1 MKFGVMMHK
10 HTQNIGDDIQT
21 YAAARLLPR
30 VDYFLDRERLDE
42 FTTDDGEPAA
52 VVMSAWY
59 MWHKWNWPPSR
70 YIMPLYVGMHYS
82 DHELAKQD
90 GSPVKTEF
98 LSGLGGDY
106 LNAYGPVG
114 CRDTFTE
121 KTFKEMGIDAYFS
134 GCITLTLPKMPIV
147 KHDREYVCTVDISKA
162 AVEHTRKLLEGTDIE
177 LKEIRHYKD
186 YRNSDASWEERVKNV
201 TDLLTVYQ
209 NAKCVVTRRLHC
221 ALPCLAMGVPVL
233 ILNNE
238 KEGADIRFEPYYDW
252 TYNCTR
258 EQYIS
263 GEYGYDITDP
273 PENPDDYMPYRESL
287 IKAVNDFVQ
296 KYKDVHGS
304 AEQLAKTS
312 YTDGELMQWRHDV
325 MKDCMNRWL
334 YVTRDHIN
342 GISKLEK
349 KLAATEKKLGD
360 EKKKTKELADTKKQ
374 LDTAKKEIAEL
385 KAKLSSAARSLEE
398 TKTSLDTTVK
408 ESAKLKKVI
417 SCRSV
422 RYSVKLR
429 NAFVGRNKK
438 IKIENYI

>member
-21 YAAARLLPR
+21 YAAARLLPQ

-42 FTTDDGEPAA
+42 FATDDGEPAA

-98 LSGLGGDY
+98 LSGLGGDH
-106 LNAYGPVG
+106 LNAYGPIG

-121 KTFKEMGIDAYFS
+121 KAFKEMGIDAYFS
-134 GCITLTLPKMPIV
+134 GCITLTLPKMPVV
-147 KHDREYVCTVDISKA
+147 KTEKEYVCAVDISKA

-177 LKEIRHYKD
+177 LREMRHYKD
-186 YRNSDASWEERVKNV
+186 YRNSDAAWEERVKNV

-263 GEYGYDITDP
+263 GEYEYDITAP
-273 PENPDDYMPYRESL
+273 PKNPDDYIPYRESL

-385 KAKLSSAARSLEE
+385 KAKLSSAERSLEE